1 MAQIYPSDIPYD
13 FQKDPKRLAERL
25 LFNLF
30 RDELDSSTKVY
41 YSRVWRGE
49 KVDKFSQR
57 KMFIDGEVEFI
68 IVSAAYGLLVIECNG

>member
-30 RDELDSSTKVY
+30 RDELDSNTKDNFT
-41 YSRVWRGE
+41 RDWRGE
-49 KVDKFSQR
+49 IVDRFRQK
-57 KMFIDGEVEFI
+57 
-68 IVSAAYGLLVIECNG
+68 

>member
-30 RDELDSSTKVY
+30 RDELDSNTKVY
-41 YSRVWRGE
+41 YS
-49 KVDKFSQR
+49 
-57 KMFIDGEVEFI
+57 I
-68 IVSAAYGLLVIECNG
+68 L

>member
-30 RDELDSSTKVY
+30 RDELVIYLSLFTSVY
-41 YSRVWRGE
+41 HLIYHI
-49 KVDKFSQR
+49 KFLS
-57 KMFIDGEVEFI
+57 
-68 IVSAAYGLLVIECNG
+68 